1 MTNRLLVATFALL
14 LAGCGIHPH
23 ATPIAAQ
30 GAKVQQKAGRFFPAT
45 QASVW
50 QYDVVSHPTDD
61 PDVDYKGTETITV
74 DAVKAKG
81 DATVLQLRAIDT
93 YTNDYR
99 FPVVTEDAGGV
110 TIAGVTFWG
119 AGAEAA
125 DELKI
130 QFLKFPLALN
140 ARWDDG
146 QWIGKA
152 LKREQVHVPAGTFDA
167 WVLDCIGTYDQAYT
181 AVGKYWVAEGAGI
194 VKSELSVPGY
204 TMESVLI
211 PAARRKP

>member
-1 MTNRLLVATFALL
+1 MTNRLLVATLALV
-14 LAGCGIHPH
+14 LAGCGTQARL
-23 ATPIAAQ
+23 ATPAAPTAVKAQ
-30 GAKVQQKAGRFFPAT
+30 AKQRFFPTNQAT
-45 QASVW
+45 VW

-61 PDVDYKGTETITV
+61 PDVDYKGTETVTV
-74 DAVKAKG
+74 DAVRTKG

-93 YTNDYR
+93 YTNYYR
-99 FPVVTEDAGGV
+99 FPVVTEDAQGV
-110 TIAGVTFWG
+110 SIAGVTFYG

-125 DELKI
+125 DGLNI

-152 LKREQVHVPAGTFDA
+152 LKHEQVHVPAGTYDA
-167 WVLDCIGTYDQAYT
+167 WVIDCIGTYDQAYT
-181 AVGKYWVAEGAGI
+181 AVGKYWVAPGAGI
-194 VKSELSVPGY
+194 VKSELSVPGF

-211 PAARRKP
+211 PAGRKK

>member
-1 MTNRLLVATFALL
+1 MTYRLLAATLALA
-14 LAGCGIHPH
+14 LAGCGVAPH
-23 ATPIAAQ
+23 AAQ
-30 GAKVQQKAGRFFPAT
+30 VAPGALKAKQVSHFFNAT
-45 QASVW
+45 TASVW

-61 PDVDYKGTETITV
+61 PDVDYKGTETVTV

-81 DATVLQLRAIDT
+81 EATVLQLRAIDT
-93 YTNDYR
+93 YTNYYR
-99 FPVVTEDAGGV
+99 FPVVTEDANGV
-110 TIAGVTFWG
+110 SIAGVTFWG

-125 DELKI
+125 QDLKI
-130 QFLKFPLALN
+130 GFLKFPLALN

-152 LKREQVHVPAGTFDA
+152 LKREQVHVPAGTYDA
-167 WVLDCIGTYDQAYT
+167 WVIDCIGTYDSAYT

-211 PAARRKP
+211 PAAKRK